1 MTIAER
7 GTPWRSSSA
16 ATAWALWLGWMHVDG
31 LLGSRTGLVRALGVP
46 DLPIALLEDAVTV
59 AASLWVVRH
68 VQ

>member
-1 MTIAER
+1 MNQPDTELVAKT
-7 GTPWRSSSA
+7 GA

-46 DLPIALLEDAVTV
+46 DQPIALLEDAVTV